1 MSLHIDL
8 AHPQRTTPQWSTGGL
23 LSTGRFGLAV
33 GILAA
38 LYVIGF
44 VRLGTSL
51 RLDFDAG
58 YWLGGGTLFV
68 VIGLVGLSPLVHER
82 KGFAPLAR
90 YLLLVGVFMAGYGA
104 YRQHAIEVARA
115 ECRGLLEGA
124 TDVHARIKVFNRQVH
139 GLPSLSSRDERR
151 ITCRTLLE

>member
-8 AHPQRTTPQWSTGGL
+8 AHPQRTTSQWSTGSL

-68 VIGLVGLSPLVHER
+68 VIGLVGPLQLGDKGIDQIGHVFLCWWVTRHDRWQGSEVHRYFR
-82 KGFAPLAR
+82 KVDRL
-90 YLLLVGVFMAGYGA
+90 MA
-104 YRQHAIEVARA
+104 
-115 ECRGLLEGA
+115 
-124 TDVHARIKVFNRQVH
+124 
-139 GLPSLSSRDERR
+139 
-151 ITCRTLLE
+151 